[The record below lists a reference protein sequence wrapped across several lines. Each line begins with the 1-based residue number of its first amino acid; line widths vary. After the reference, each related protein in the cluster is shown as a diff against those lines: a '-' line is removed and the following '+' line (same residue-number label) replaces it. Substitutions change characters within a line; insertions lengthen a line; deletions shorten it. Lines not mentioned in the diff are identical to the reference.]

1 MKIRRIASKVDPG
14 WEPLDH
20 RKKTIDDGMGAGP
33 WVKLGVNFEDVV
45 DLLKTLFADFVNF
58 ICGGVN
64 RAIFNLM
71 RILSS

>member
-1 MKIRRIASKVDPG
+1 
-14 WEPLDH
+14 
-20 RKKTIDDGMGAGP
+20 MGAGP